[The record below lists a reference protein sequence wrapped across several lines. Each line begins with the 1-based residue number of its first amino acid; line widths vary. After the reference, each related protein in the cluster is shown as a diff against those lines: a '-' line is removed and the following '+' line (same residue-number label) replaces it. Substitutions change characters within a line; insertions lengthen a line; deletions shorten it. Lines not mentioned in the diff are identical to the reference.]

1 MSNQGKK
8 AAKGTAD
15 TPGCLLGGGAS
26 SGSARANRAAA
37 PIQVALT
44 RYGSGSPKLPKFD
57 VLVLECMK
65 AAKSFEEKAQ
75 LMLMSIA
82 FVYHII
88 TEDLV
93 NLEEDRSPD
102 KPFSTVPA
110 DARKSMKLLANH
122 ITDLAEELATA
133 EFKGFKD
140 EHDEMREAVVA
151 MTGAHNKNNRL
162 SPSEQDAT
170 TAECALAHLM
180 NLNGAVDIDILTI
193 KIEHGA
199 RARLFSL
206 RLTVRTTERLRE
218 RLRANAVGQFFNSK
232 LIPTNLDGPTLFAL
246 ARANSTA
253 K

>member
-1 MSNQGKK
+1 MKK
-8 AAKGTAD
+8 AAKGLAD

-26 SGSARANRAAA
+26 SASARANRAAA

-44 RYGSGSPKLPKFD
+44 RYGSGTPKLPKFD
-57 VLVLECMK
+57 VLLLECMK
-65 AAKSFEEKAQ
+65 AANSLEEKAQ

-88 TEDLV
+88 TEEDLV
-93 NLEEDRSPD
+93 NLEEDRTPD
-102 KPFSTVPA
+102 KPFNTVPA

-122 ITDLAEELATA
+122 ITDLAEELDTA
-133 EFKGFKD
+133 KFKGFKD
-140 EHDEMREAVVA
+140 EHDEMRKAVVA

-162 SPSEQDAT
+162 SPGEQDAT

-206 RLTVRTTERLRE
+206 
-218 RLRANAVGQFFNSK
+218 
-232 LIPTNLDGPTLFAL
+232 
-246 ARANSTA
+246 
-253 K
+253 